1 MMDMTFCVLWI
12 KENRKLSLYHQNQEL
27 GVISKSRLSS
37 KMWQYRAFQ
46 SHNKKRNKKTSTAHC
61 LNNVL
66 VLSTGSSP
74 LLSSPILKIVLLSAF
89 SWLMANLKTS
99 RRNNWGPSTL
109 GQSLKMPSLLF
120 SAKKKQLVQ
129 QGCGPPCLRS
139 SNIYV

>member
-1 MMDMTFCVLWI
+1 MDMTFCVLWI

-74 LLSSPILKIVLLSAF
+74 LLSHSKNCSPLCLLLADGQLEDLQTQQLGPF
-89 SWLMANLKTS
+89 HS
-99 RRNNWGPSTL
+99 RAITKN
-109 GQSLKMPSLLF
+109 
-120 SAKKKQLVQ
+120 A
-129 QGCGPPCLRS
+129 
-139 SNIYV
+139 